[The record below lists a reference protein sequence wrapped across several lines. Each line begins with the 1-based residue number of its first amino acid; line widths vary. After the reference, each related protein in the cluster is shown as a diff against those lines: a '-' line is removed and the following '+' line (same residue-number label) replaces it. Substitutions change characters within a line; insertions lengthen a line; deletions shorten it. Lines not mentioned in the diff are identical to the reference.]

1 MARMKLLSVL
11 MPRERHFFTLFNRH
25 ASLVVEGSKALMQML
40 EDYDRNSRREEW
52 VRKIQD
58 IEHAADSV
66 TQETV
71 ALMHT
76 TFVTPFDRDQINR
89 LISRMDDILDLI
101 QDTAESMTLYDVHH
115 VTPEASHLANLV
127 DLCAGRVQS
136 AVGLLSS
143 MDNGP
148 EILKICREIDVL
160 ETDADRVMQAA
171 ISRLFR
177 EEDDVREVIK
187 LKAVYELL
195 ETTTDK
201 CHDVGKVIEGVVLEN
216 G

>member
-1 MARMKLLSVL
+1 MKLLSVL

-25 ASLVVEGSKALMQML
+25 ASLVVDGSSALIAML
-40 EDYDRNSRREEW
+40 DSYGNNGDRDAW
-52 VRKIQD
+52 IKKIQA
-58 IEHAADSV
+58 IEESADDV
-66 TQETV
+66 TRETV

-101 QDTAESMTLYDVHH
+101 QDTAESMALYDVRR
-115 VTPEASHLANLV
+115 VTPEAAHLGNLI
-127 DLCAGRVQS
+127 DLCCGRVQS
-136 AVGLLSS
+136 AVSLLSS

-148 EILKICREIDVL
+148 EILKVCQEIDGL
-160 ETDADRVMQAA
+160 ETDADKVMRGA

-177 EEDDVREVIK
+177 EENDVRELVK
-187 LKAVYELL
+187 LKAVYELM

>member
-1 MARMKLLSVL
+1 MKLLSVL

-25 ASLVVEGSKALMQML
+25 ASLVVQGSKALMDML
-40 EDYDRNSRREEW
+40 AAYGDEGRRDDW
-52 VRKIQD
+52 ILRIQS
-58 IEHAADSV
+58 IESAADDV
-66 TQETV
+66 TRETV

-101 QDTAESMTLYDVHH
+101 QDIAETMKLYDVRS
-115 VTPEASHLANLV
+115 VTAEAAHLANLV

-148 EILKICREIDVL
+148 EILKVCQEIDGL
-160 ETDADRVMQAA
+160 ESDADRVMRGA

-177 EEDDVREVIK
+177 EETDVRELVK

-195 ETTTDK
+195 ETATDK
-201 CHDVGKVIEGVVLEN
+201 CHHVGKVIEGVVLEN